1 MASALGLARFSSCF
15 RNKTGD
21 DQTSLC
27 IYFFCKPST
36 KILKY
41 YSTCICDMID
51 QWHVLLG
58 DVAPNPNLPLDPFE
72 TISLEIDLL
81 STSTMLFLHQHPLT
95 VNFISLFK
103 NHPIFFWR
111 NGWSTSPPHMSH
123 PQATNISHRQK
134 RKIIFQS
141 DLIVSSMMV
150 VSLNNVDGRNP
161 ANHLLHI

>member
-1 MASALGLARFSSCF
+1 MLLLF
-15 RNKTGD
+15 
-21 DQTSLC
+21 L
-27 IYFFCKPST
+27 
-36 KILKY
+36 
-41 YSTCICDMID
+41 ID
-51 QWHVLLG
+51 QWHALSG
-58 DVAPNPNLPLDPFE
+58 DVAPNPNLPPDPFE
-72 TISLEIDLL
+72 TISLEIGLL

-111 NGWSTSPPHMSH
+111 NGWSTSPPHMFH

-150 VSLNNVDGRNP
+150 VSLNTVDGRNP
-161 ANHLLHI
+161 AHHLLHIWNPMKPWGKNSQYQLVSWSPDFWLPSTVSLGGS